1 MGTSNSK
8 LEEVKALQLC
18 RERKKFVRQAL
29 DGRCNLAATHIAY
42 IESLKI
48 TGTALRRFAE
58 PEGPIESSIY
68 SSTSATPELL
78 ALTEKSLSRF
88 SFSSRSISR
97 HVDASENILPSPSP
111 PTSSRYHANHM
122 KFRGTFSRKVE
133 EKPPVPVTVSVT
145 PVTPQNSTPRSAER
159 PEVSPFDIPSSPS
172 ETSPWDYFG
181 LGHDIDNHLTSQNG
195 RAENR
200 NDNRHLG
207 DEDGIPASEDEE
219 EHYSS
224 PGRGGSQVS
233 DDEFDEPSAET
244 LVRSFQNVNRTTD
257 HASNS
262 GSPDITSG
270 RTVASEAKYLNG
282 EKSKSP
288 DLFRSSQNVNR
299 TPDQA
304 SNSGSPEITSARKY
318 LNGEKS
324 KSPDLSPLRAAPSI
338 PADDND
344 MKTPVKENDSSVKEN
359 DVENK
364 IAPKD
369 FFFSIKDIEYLFIKA
384 SESGQEVPRMLEANK
399 FHFRPIFQGKEGG
412 SMTRTL
418 MKSCFSCGDD
428 PIQIPEEPPQDM
440 KYLTWHRS
448 TSSHASSPNRF
459 GVHPA
464 DGIEDVS
471 NNLFDNFCMVS
482 GSHASTLDRLFA
494 WEKKLYDEVKASEMI
509 RSDYDVKRKLLRQ
522 LESKV
527 ESPQRIDKTRAVV
540 KDLHSRIGVAIHRI
554 NSISRKIEEI
564 RDNELQPQL
573 EELIEGLRK
582 MWEAMFD
589 CHKLQLHIISIAH
602 SPGNMKILI
611 QSDSR
616 RQIAIHLENEL
627 SSLSSSFTKWI
638 VSQKAY
644 VEAINKWLHKSVFL
658 REKSSRRKR
667 KPQPVPLR
675 NHGPPIYT
683 TCSVWLEMF
692 DSLPTKEVSDAIKGL
707 AAEISHFLPRQEKHQ
722 GKGGNHHHGTDVEPG
737 LKTLLRDD
745 SHEDWITGFDGFRTS
760 LTFFLGQL
768 NNFSESSVN
777 MFTQL
782 QKAIQEAKHGHALRM
797 NSQS

>member
-1 MGTSNSK
+1 MGVSNSK
-8 LEEVKALQLC
+8 LEEDKALQLC

-42 IESLKI
+42 IESLRI

-58 PEGPIESSIY
+58 PEAPIESSIY
-68 SSTSATPELL
+68 TSASATPELL
-78 ALTEKSLSRF
+78 ALTEKSLSHF

-97 HVDASENILPSPSP
+97 HVDATENILPSPSP

-133 EKPPVPVTVSVT
+133 EKPSVPVTVSVT
-145 PVTPQNSTPRSAER
+145 SSTPQNSTPHSTER
-159 PEVSPFDIPSSPS
+159 PEASPFEIPPFPS

-181 LGHDIDNHLTSQNG
+181 LGHDIDNHLTSQDG
-195 RAENR
+195 RAQNG
-200 NDNRHLG
+200 NGNRHLG
-207 DEDGIPASEDEE
+207 DEDRIPASEDEE

-224 PGRGGSQVS
+224 PGRDGSQVS
-233 DDEFDEPSAET
+233 DDEFDEPSTET

-257 HASNS
+257 HAS
-262 GSPDITSG
+262 T
-270 RTVASEAKYLNG
+270 
-282 EKSKSP
+282 
-288 DLFRSSQNVNR
+288 
-299 TPDQA
+299 
-304 SNSGSPEITSARKY
+304 SGSPEITSVRRVVSEAKS

-324 KSPDLSPLRAAPSI
+324 KSPDLSPLRAAPSG

-344 MKTPVKENDSSVKEN
+344 MKTPVKEN

-384 SESGQEVPRMLEANK
+384 SESGREVPRMLEANK
-399 FHFRPIFQGKEGG
+399 FNFRPIFPGKESG
-412 SMTRTL
+412 SMTRIL

-428 PIQIPEEPPQDM
+428 PSQIPEEPPQTSV
-440 KYLTWHRS
+440 KYLTWHRT
-448 TSSHASSPNRF
+448 TSSHASSPNRL
-459 GVHPA
+459 GVNSA
-464 DGIEDVS
+464 DDIEDVT

-494 WEKKLYDEVKASEMI
+494 WEKKLYDEVKASEII
-509 RSDYDVKRKLLRQ
+509 RSYYDVKRKLLRQ

-527 ESPQRIDKTRAVV
+527 ETPQRIDKTRAVV

-564 RDNELQPQL
+564 RDKELQPQL

-582 MWEAMFD
+582 MWVGMLD

-602 SPGNMKILI
+602 SPGTMKILI

-627 SSLSSSFTKWI
+627 TSLSSSFTKWI
-638 VSQKAY
+638 ASQKAY

-658 REKSSRRKR
+658 REISSRRKR
-667 KPQPVPLR
+667 KSQPVPLR

-692 DSLPTKEVSDAIKGL
+692 DSLPTKEVSDAMKGL

-722 GKGGNHHHGTDVEPG
+722 GKGANPRHGSEWQTGANGDAG
-737 LKTLLRDD
+737 LKIPLRDD
-745 SHEDWITGFDGFRTS
+745 SPEDWITGFDRFRTS
-760 LTFFLGQL
+760 LAFFLGQL
-768 NNFSESSVN
+768 NNFSESSVK